1 VKPGDAAVIMN
12 RNRPELNGRV
22 VILVDY
28 ISNFSKGRTGWW
40 DLLDERQMGVHS
52 GWLKLI
58 NLEVTSEAG

>member
-1 VKPGDAAVIMN
+1 MN

-40 DLLDERQMGVHS
+40 VLLDERQMGVHS

-58 NLEVTSEAG
+58 NLEVTSAAR

>member
-1 VKPGDAAVIMN
+1 MN

-40 DLLDERQMGVHS
+40 VLLDESQIGVHS

-58 NLEVTSEAG
+58 NLEVTSETR